1 MARRAYT
8 TILHDTL
15 ARDDDRDVNHNPPLR
30 KSVTYYAALVD
41 SMQTHPLWPDF
52 VKEFCVASTP
62 NKVNPTS
69 AAHLEIIDPVTI
81 ANFYRR
87 ATGKR
92 DVLPG
97 GFTHQLHPDLHLDGR
112 LVDML
117 ARARYIDID
126 ERGLAALRGV
136 FTVTRWLY
144 DHGEDFILDNTT
156 LLPHG
161 REMDVVIPDRRVG
174 IEISPSSTHHSNAY
188 GRGSDNKVKSPDYHW
203 RKYNDA
209 RNIGW
214 SLIHLFSQSLSPTFI
229 DAQLGRIID
238 EADQTTT
245 TVERAATVVT
255 ARSGATKA
263 AYLHQMSSACSWPGR
278 EAPHRLLVRDYHG
291 NVVGA
296 VGLDHPTS
304 VTVTGEK
311 VVEIV
316 AMTVPRQYRDSALHK
331 VIAWAGNAGF
341 ERVIHVSDNALY
353 PVLDV
358 TGGGFVHL
366 TSLDP
371 RITFVSREDWTDCLP
386 GSVVDVGSAIDGVVA
401 CDRSRRGITV
411 HGESEDDHPFDVR
424 RYVECELTNR
434 DGVTK
439 GYDAVFDAG
448 AEVWVADTTEH
459 ALMCDN

>member
-15 ARDDDRDVNHNPPLR
+15 TPDDDRDLNHNPSLR

-41 SMQTHPLWPDF
+41 SMQTHPLWQDF
-52 VKEFCVASTP
+52 VKEFSVASTP
-62 NKVNPTS
+62 DKINPVS
-69 AAHLEIIDPVTI
+69 AAHLELIDPVTI
-81 ANFYRR
+81 ASFYRR

-117 ARARYIDID
+117 ARAWYIDID
-126 ERGLAALRGV
+126 ERGLTSLRGV
-136 FTVTRWLY
+136 FTVTRWLH
-144 DHGEDFILDNTT
+144 DHGEDFILDNRT

-161 REMDVVIPDRRVG
+161 REMDVILPDRRVG
-174 IEISPSSTHHSNAY
+174 IEISPSATHHSNAY
-188 GRGSDNKVKSPDYHW
+188 GRGSDKRVKSPDYHW

-214 SLIHLFSQSLSPTFI
+214 SLIHLFSQSMSTEFI

-263 AYLHQMSSACSWPGR
+263 AYLQEMSSACSWPGR
-278 EAPHRLLVRDYHG
+278 EATHRLLVRDYHG

-331 VIAWAGNAGF
+331 VVAWAGGAGF
-341 ERVIHVSDNALY
+341 ERVIYVSDNALY

-386 GSVVDVGSAIDGVVA
+386 GSVVDVGSAIDGVA
-401 CDRSRRGITV
+401 ARDRSRRGITV
-411 HGESEDDHPFDVR
+411 HGGSETDHPFDVR
-424 RYVECELTNR
+424 HYVECELTNR

-459 ALMCDN
+459 ALMYDN